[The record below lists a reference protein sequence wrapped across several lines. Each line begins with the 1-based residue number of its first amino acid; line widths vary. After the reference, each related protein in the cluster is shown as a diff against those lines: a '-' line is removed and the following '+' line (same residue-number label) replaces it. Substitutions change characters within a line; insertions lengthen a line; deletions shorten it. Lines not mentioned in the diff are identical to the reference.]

1 LRKPSF
7 YELDCFGLHK
17 SPTEQKP
24 ASSQTSVLSYRDT
37 GK

>member
-7 YELDCFGLHK
+7 YELDCFGLRN

-24 ASSQTSVLSYRDT
+24 ASSIVLYRHR
-37 GK
+37 KVS